1 MRVIGMM
8 GTIGR
13 TAEDEDPYILV
24 PDINMPDINMVA
36 VVMNGLCMILYTTRA
51 TGRSR
56 GTHRRRLEGFL
67 PVVGCKVSLC
77 PSLVG
82 LLR

>member
-8 GTIGR
+8 GTIRR
-13 TAEDEDPYILV
+13 TAEDVSPYILV
-24 PDINMPDINMVA
+24 PDVNMVA

-67 PVVGCKVSLC
+67 PVVGCKVSLR

>member
-8 GTIGR
+8 GTIRR
-13 TAEDEDPYILV
+13 TAEDESPYILV
-24 PDINMPDINMVA
+24 PDVNMVA

>member
-24 PDINMPDINMVA
+24 PDVNMVA
-36 VVMNGLCMILYTTRA
+36 VVMNGLCMILYITRA

-67 PVVGCKVSLC
+67 LVVGCKASLC

>member
-1 MRVIGMM
+1 MRAIGMM
-8 GTIGR
+8 GTSGQ
-13 TAEDEDPYILV
+13 TAGDEDPYILV
-24 PDINMPDINMVA
+24 PDINMVA

-67 PVVGCKVSLC
+67 PVVGCKVSLR

>member
-8 GTIGR
+8 GTNR
-13 TAEDEDPYILV
+13 QTAKDVSPYILV
-24 PDINMPDINMVA
+24 PDVNMVA

-67 PVVGCKVSLC
+67 PVVGCKVSLR

>member
-13 TAEDEDPYILV
+13 TAGDEDPYILV
-24 PDINMPDINMVA
+24 PDINMVA

-51 TGRSR
+51 TGRSQ

-67 PVVGCKVSLC
+67 PVGGCKVSLR

>member
-8 GTIGR
+8 GTIRR

-24 PDINMPDINMVA
+24 PDVNMVA

-56 GTHRRRLEGFL
+56 GTHQRRLEGFL
-67 PVVGCKVSLC
+67 PVVGCKVSLR

>member
-13 TAEDEDPYILV
+13 TAGDEDPYILV
-24 PDINMPDINMVA
+24 PDINMVA
-36 VVMNGLCMILYTTRA
+36 VVMNGLCMILYITRA

-67 PVVGCKVSLC
+67 LVVGCKVSLR

>member
-8 GTIGR
+8 GTIRR

-24 PDINMPDINMVA
+24 PDVNMVA

-67 PVVGCKVSLC
+67 PVVGCKVSLR

>member
-8 GTIGR
+8 GTIRR
-13 TAEDEDPYILV
+13 TAEDVSPYILV
-24 PDINMPDINMVA
+24 PDVNMVA

-56 GTHRRRLEGFL
+56 WTHRRRLEGFL
-67 PVVGCKVSLC
+67 LVVGCKVSLC

-82 LLR
+82 SLR